1 MGDVEIVTPKHASYV
16 LVPSAFGTLG
26 IVWRGTEEG
35 PRVSRV
41 LLPNEQIPVQD
52 LVGMTFPDANPLS
65 CPAIVE
71 LGERI
76 QCFLEGDAV
85 GFELD
90 LMALERCSE
99 FQRRVLLAEH
109 RMPRG
114 LVSTYGRIAIRVG
127 VPGGARAVGGALA
140 RNPFPIIIPCHRAI
154 RSDGQ
159 LGGFQ
164 GGLRM
169 KQSLLELE
177 GVEVAQTGKVLMDR
191 LYY

>member
-1 MGDVEIVTPKHASYV
+1 MGDVESVTLKPVSYV
-16 LVPSAFGTLG
+16 LVLSAFGTLG

-35 PRVSRV
+35 PKVSRV
-41 LLPNEQIPVQD
+41 LLPDEQTPAQD
-52 LVGMTFPDANPLS
+52 LVGMTFPDANSLS

-71 LGERI
+71 LGARI

-85 GFELD
+85 VFELD

-109 RMPRG
+109 RIPRSW
-114 LVSTYGRIAIRVG
+114 VSTYGRIARSLG

-164 GGLRM
+164 GGLKM

-177 GVEVAQTGKVLMDR
+177 GVEVAQTGKVLTDR
-191 LYY
+191 LY